1 VAKGSNFK
9 LNGKTNT
16 VSDEEKQDIQ
26 TVASTEGAEAQAAPV
41 DEKEP
46 SAAKAPTEAP
56 ANNSTDRRG
65 GGQRGGGQRGGGQR
79 GGGQRGGGQRGRGG
93 KRGPR
98 GPQKEDDGIAEKVIN
113 INRTSK
119 VVKGGRRFGFSALV
133 VVGDK
138 EGKVGL
144 GTGKAREV
152 ISCITKGTEV
162 ARRNMVKVSL
172 NGATLPH
179 EVYSIYDGARV
190 LLRPASPGTGII
202 AGKIV
207 RAVLESAGVRDV
219 LSKSLGSKNPANVAK
234 AALQALQQLRLRED
248 VMAGRDK

>member
-1 VAKGSNFK
+1 MA
-9 LNGKTNT
+9 
-16 VSDEEKQDIQ
+16 DEEKQDTQ
-26 TVASTEGAEAQAAPV
+26 AAAPAEA
-41 DEKEP
+41 
-46 SAAKAPTEAP
+46 PTGTAVAP
-56 ANNSTDRRG
+56 AAEVAPAETAPAPAEQSAGQEGQQPGGDRRG
-65 GGQRGGGQRGGGQR
+65 GGGDRRGGGGDRRGGGP
-79 GGGQRGGGQRGRGG
+79 RGRNQ
-93 KRGPR
+93 RGPR
-98 GPQKEDDGIAEKVIN
+98 QQKEDDGIAEKVIH
-113 INRTSK
+113 INRSSK

-162 ARRNMVKVSL
+162 ARRNMVSVSL
-172 NGATLPH
+172 NGSTVPH
-179 EVYSIYDGARV
+179 EVYSIYGGARV

-202 AGKIV
+202 AGKTV

-219 LSKSLGSKNPANVAK
+219 LSKSLGSKNPANLAK
-234 AALQALQQLRLRED
+234 AALQALQQMRRRED

>member
-1 VAKGSNFK
+1 MA
-9 LNGKTNT
+9 
-16 VSDEEKQDIQ
+16 DEEKQDTQ
-26 TVASTEGAEAQAAPV
+26 TAAPAAEATETV
-41 DEKEP
+41 
-46 SAAKAPTEAP
+46 EAP
-56 ANNSTDRRG
+56 AAEAAPAEAPAEQSAPAERSDRRGGDRRGGDRRG
-65 GGQRGGGQRGGGQR
+65 GGP
-79 GGGQRGGGQRGRGG
+79 RGRNQ
-93 KRGPR
+93 RGPR
-98 GPQKEDDGIAEKVIN
+98 QQKEDDGIVEKVIH
-113 INRTSK
+113 INRSSK

-162 ARRNMVKVSL
+162 ARRNMVNVSL
-172 NGATLPH
+172 NGSTVPH

-202 AGKIV
+202 AGKTV

-234 AALQALQQLRLRED
+234 AALQALQQLRRRED

>member
-1 VAKGSNFK
+1 M
-9 LNGKTNT
+9 
-16 VSDEEKQDIQ
+16 SDEKKQDIQ
-26 TVASTEGAEAQAAPV
+26 TVASSEGAEAQAAPAG
-41 DEKEP
+41 EKDS
-46 SAAKAPTEAP
+46 SAAKAPAAEAPAAEAPAAEAPAEAP

-65 GGQRGGGQRGGGQR
+65 GGQRGGGHRGGGQR
-79 GGGQRGGGQRGRGG
+79 GGQRGRGG
-93 KRGPR
+93 KRGPQR
-98 GPQKEDDGIAEKVIN
+98 EDDGIAEKVIH
-113 INRTSK
+113 INRSSK

-138 EGKVGL
+138 KGKVGL

-152 ISCITKGTEV
+152 ITCINKGTEV
-162 ARRNMVKVSL
+162 ARRNMVNVSL

-219 LSKSLGSKNPANVAK
+219 LSKSLGSNNPANVAK
-234 AALQALQQLRLRED
+234 AALQALQQLRRRED
-248 VMAGRDK
+248 VLAARDK

>member
-1 VAKGSNFK
+1 MA
-9 LNGKTNT
+9 
-16 VSDEEKQDIQ
+16 DEEKQDIQ
-26 TVASTEGAEAQAAPV
+26 AAAPAEVPTETAAAPAAAAAPAEAVP
-41 DEKEP
+41 
-46 SAAKAPTEAP
+46 AP
-56 ANNSTDRRG
+56 AQQSAGKEGQQRGGDRRG
-65 GGQRGGGQRGGGQR
+65 GGP
-79 GGGQRGGGQRGRGG
+79 RGRNQ
-93 KRGPR
+93 RGPR
-98 GPQKEDDGIAEKVIN
+98 QQKEDDGIAEKVIH
-113 INRTSK
+113 INRSSK

-162 ARRNMVKVSL
+162 ARRNMVSVSL
-172 NGATLPH
+172 NGSTVPH
-179 EVYSIYDGARV
+179 EVYSIYGGARV

-202 AGKIV
+202 AGKTV

-219 LSKSLGSKNPANVAK
+219 LSKSLGSKNPANLAK
-234 AALQALQQLRLRED
+234 AALQALQQMRRREA

>member
-1 VAKGSNFK
+1 MA
-9 LNGKTNT
+9 
-16 VSDEEKQDIQ
+16 DQEKQDIQ
-26 TVASTEGAEAQAAPV
+26 AAAPAEVPTETAVAPAAAAAPAEA
-41 DEKEP
+41 
-46 SAAKAPTEAP
+46 AP
-56 ANNSTDRRG
+56 APAQQSAGQEGQQRGGDRRG
-65 GGQRGGGQRGGGQR
+65 GGP
-79 GGGQRGGGQRGRGG
+79 RGRNQ
-93 KRGPR
+93 RGPR
-98 GPQKEDDGIAEKVIN
+98 QQKEDDGIAEKVIH
-113 INRTSK
+113 INRSSK

-162 ARRNMVKVSL
+162 ARRNMVSVSL
-172 NGATLPH
+172 NGSTVPH
-179 EVYSIYDGARV
+179 EVYSIYGGARV

-202 AGKIV
+202 AGKTV

-219 LSKSLGSKNPANVAK
+219 LSKSLGSKNPANLAK
-234 AALQALQQLRLRED
+234 AALQALQQMRRREA

>member
-1 VAKGSNFK
+1 MP
-9 LNGKTNT
+9 
-16 VSDEEKQDIQ
+16 DEEQQDNQPKQAEDAASSPEGQ
-26 TVASTEGAEAQAAPV
+26 TAKEAAPAA
-41 DEKEP
+41 EESNAAP
-46 SAAKAPTEAP
+46 SSEGKKGFSE
-56 ANNSTDRRG
+56 SREGGRRG
-65 GGQRGGGQRGGGQR
+65 GRQ
-79 GGGQRGGGQRGRGG
+79 QRGRGG
-93 KRGPR
+93 RGPQ
-98 GPQKEDDGIAEKVIN
+98 GPQKEDDGIVEKVIH
-113 INRTSK
+113 INRSSK

-152 ISCITKGTEV
+152 ISCINKGTEV
-162 ARRNMVKVSL
+162 ARRNMVNVSL
-172 NGATLPH
+172 HGATLPH

-202 AGKIV
+202 AGKTV

-234 AALQALQQLRLRED
+234 AALQALQRLRRRED
-248 VMAGRDK
+248 VMAVRDKK

>member
-1 VAKGSNFK
+1 MA
-9 LNGKTNT
+9 
-16 VSDEEKQDIQ
+16 DEEQQDNQ
-26 TVASTEGAEAQAAPV
+26 TAQTAAATGPPEDQAAEETPSVEEATEKASESAASTEGN
-41 DEKEP
+41 KEL
-46 SAAKAPTEAP
+46 SGNA
-56 ANNSTDRRG
+56 SRG
-65 GGQRGGGQRGGGQR
+65 GGHRGGRQ
-79 GGGQRGGGQRGRGG
+79 QRGRRGNN
-93 KRGPR
+93 RGPR
-98 GPQKEDDGIAEKVIN
+98 GPQKEDDGIVEKVIH
-113 INRTSK
+113 INRSSK

-138 EGKVGL
+138 DGKVGL

-152 ISCITKGTEV
+152 ISCINKGTEV
-162 ARRNMVKVSL
+162 ARRNMVSVSL
-172 NGATLPH
+172 HGATLPH

-234 AALQALQQLRLRED
+234 AALQALQQLRRRED
-248 VMAGRDK
+248 VMAVRDK

>member
-1 VAKGSNFK
+1 MP
-9 LNGKTNT
+9 
-16 VSDEEKQDIQ
+16 DEEQQDNQ
-26 TVASTEGAEAQAAPV
+26 PKQAADAASSP
-41 DEKEP
+41 EGQTAKE
-46 SAAKAPTEAP
+46 AAP
-56 ANNSTDRRG
+56 AAEESNATPSSEGKKGFSESREGGRRG
-65 GGQRGGGQRGGGQR
+65 GRQ
-79 GGGQRGGGQRGRGG
+79 QRGRGG
-93 KRGPR
+93 RGPQ
-98 GPQKEDDGIAEKVIN
+98 GPQKEDDGIVEKVIH
-113 INRTSK
+113 INRSSK

-152 ISCITKGTEV
+152 ISCINKGTEV
-162 ARRNMVKVSL
+162 ARRNMVNVSL
-172 NGATLPH
+172 HGATLPH

-202 AGKIV
+202 AGKTV

-234 AALQALQQLRLRED
+234 AALQALQQLRRRED
-248 VMAGRDK
+248 VMAVRDQK

>member
-1 VAKGSNFK
+1 MA
-9 LNGKTNT
+9 
-16 VSDEEKQDIQ
+16 DEENQETQ
-26 TVASTEGAEAQAAPV
+26 AVAPAEAVEAAPA
-41 DEKEP
+41 ETP
-46 SAAKAPTEAP
+46 AAEAP
-56 ANNSTDRRG
+56 APAEAPAKPAATGESAPG
-65 GGQRGGGQRGGGQR
+65 P
-79 GGGQRGGGQRGRGG
+79 
-93 KRGPR
+93 RGPR
-98 GPQKEDDGIAEKVIN
+98 GSRDNRGGGGRGGDQRRRGGPGGNRNRRGPRDQSDEGDGLSDKVIF
-113 INRTSK
+113 INRSSK

-152 ISCITKGTEV
+152 ITAIQKGNED
-162 ARRNMVKVSL
+162 ARRNMVSVSL
-172 NGATLPH
+172 SGPTLPH

-202 AGKIV
+202 AGKTV

-234 AALQALQQLRLRED
+234 AALQGLQQLRRRED
-248 VMAGRDK
+248 VLAGRDKS

>member
-1 VAKGSNFK
+1 MA
-9 LNGKTNT
+9 
-16 VSDEEKQDIQ
+16 DEEKQD
-26 TVASTEGAEAQAAPV
+26 TQAAAPA
-41 DEKEP
+41 E
-46 SAAKAPTEAP
+46 APTETAAAP
-56 ANNSTDRRG
+56 AAEVAPAETAPAPAEQSAGQEGQPRGGDRRG
-65 GGQRGGGQRGGGQR
+65 GGP
-79 GGGQRGGGQRGRGG
+79 RGRNQ
-93 KRGPR
+93 RGPR
-98 GPQKEDDGIAEKVIN
+98 QQKEDDGIAEKVIH
-113 INRTSK
+113 INRSSK

-162 ARRNMVKVSL
+162 ARRNMVSVSL
-172 NGATLPH
+172 NGSTVPH
-179 EVYSIYDGARV
+179 EVYSIYGGARV

-202 AGKIV
+202 AGKTV

-219 LSKSLGSKNPANVAK
+219 LSKSLGSKNPANLAK
-234 AALQALQQLRLRED
+234 AALQALQQMRRRED

>member
-1 VAKGSNFK
+1 MP
-9 LNGKTNT
+9 
-16 VSDEEKQDIQ
+16 DEEQQDNQPKQAEDAASSPEGQ
-26 TVASTEGAEAQAAPV
+26 TAKEAAPAA
-41 DEKEP
+41 EESNATP
-46 SAAKAPTEAP
+46 SSEGKKGFSE
-56 ANNSTDRRG
+56 SREGGRRG
-65 GGQRGGGQRGGGQR
+65 GRQ
-79 GGGQRGGGQRGRGG
+79 QRGRGG
-93 KRGPR
+93 RGPQ
-98 GPQKEDDGIAEKVIN
+98 GPQKEDDGIVEKVIH
-113 INRTSK
+113 INRSSK

-152 ISCITKGTEV
+152 ISCINKGTEV

-172 NGATLPH
+172 HGATLPH

-234 AALQALQQLRLRED
+234 AALQALQQLRRRED
-248 VMAGRDK
+248 VMAVRDQK

>member
-1 VAKGSNFK
+1 MA
-9 LNGKTNT
+9 
-16 VSDEEKQDIQ
+16 DEEKQD
-26 TVASTEGAEAQAAPV
+26 TQAAAPA
-41 DEKEP
+41 E
-46 SAAKAPTEAP
+46 APTETAAAP
-56 ANNSTDRRG
+56 AAAAAPAEGAPAPAAQSAGQEGQQRGGDRRG
-65 GGQRGGGQRGGGQR
+65 GGGDRRGGGGDRRGGGGDRR
-79 GGGQRGGGQRGRGG
+79 GGGPRGRNQ
-93 KRGPR
+93 RGPR
-98 GPQKEDDGIAEKVIN
+98 QQKEDDGIAEKVIH
-113 INRTSK
+113 INRSSK

-162 ARRNMVKVSL
+162 ARRNMVSVSL
-172 NGATLPH
+172 NGSTVPH
-179 EVYSIYDGARV
+179 EVYSIYGGARV

-202 AGKIV
+202 AGKTV

-219 LSKSLGSKNPANVAK
+219 LSKSLGSKNPANLAK
-234 AALQALQQLRLRED
+234 AALQALQQMRRRED

>member
-1 VAKGSNFK
+1 MP
-9 LNGKTNT
+9 
-16 VSDEEKQDIQ
+16 DEEQQDNQ
-26 TVASTEGAEAQAAPV
+26 PKQAADAASSP
-41 DEKEP
+41 EGQTAKE
-46 SAAKAPTEAP
+46 AAP
-56 ANNSTDRRG
+56 AAEESNTTPSSEGKKGFSESREGGRRG
-65 GGQRGGGQRGGGQR
+65 GRQ
-79 GGGQRGGGQRGRGG
+79 QRGRGG
-93 KRGPR
+93 RGPQ
-98 GPQKEDDGIAEKVIN
+98 GPQKEDDGIVEKVIH
-113 INRTSK
+113 INRSSK

-152 ISCITKGTEV
+152 ISCINKGTEV
-162 ARRNMVKVSL
+162 ARRNMVNVSL
-172 NGATLPH
+172 HGATLPH

-202 AGKIV
+202 AGKTV

-234 AALQALQQLRLRED
+234 AALQALQRLRRRED
-248 VMAGRDK
+248 VMAVRDQK

>member
-1 VAKGSNFK
+1 MFWPTPHVPKGSSFK

-16 VSDEEKQDIQ
+16 VSDEKKQDIQ
-26 TVASTEGAEAQAAPV
+26 TVASSEGVDAQAAPAG
-41 DEKEP
+41 EKTP
-46 SAAKAPTEAP
+46 SAAKAPAEAPP
-56 ANNSTDRRG
+56 ANNSTDR
-65 GGQRGGGQRGGGQR
+65 RGGGQR

-98 GPQKEDDGIAEKVIN
+98 GPQREDDGIAEKVIH
-113 INRTSK
+113 INRSSK

-138 EGKVGL
+138 KGKVGL

-152 ISCITKGTEV
+152 ITCINKGTEV
-162 ARRNMVKVSL
+162 ARRNMVNVSL

-219 LSKSLGSKNPANVAK
+219 LSKSLGSNNPANVAK
-234 AALQALQQLRLRED
+234 AALQALQQLRRRED
-248 VMAGRDK
+248 VLAARDK

>member
-1 VAKGSNFK
+1 MA
-9 LNGKTNT
+9 
-16 VSDEEKQDIQ
+16 DEEKQD
-26 TVASTEGAEAQAAPV
+26 TQAAAPA
-41 DEKEP
+41 E
-46 SAAKAPTEAP
+46 APTETAAAP
-56 ANNSTDRRG
+56 AAEVAPAETAPAPAEQSAGQEGQQRGGDRRG
-65 GGQRGGGQRGGGQR
+65 GGGDRRGGGGDRRGGGPRGRNQR
-79 GGGQRGGGQRGRGG
+79 GSRQ
-93 KRGPR
+93 
-98 GPQKEDDGIAEKVIN
+98 QKEDDGIAEKVIH
-113 INRTSK
+113 INRSSK

-162 ARRNMVKVSL
+162 ARRNMVSVSL
-172 NGATLPH
+172 NGSTVPH
-179 EVYSIYDGARV
+179 EVYSIYGGARV

-202 AGKIV
+202 AGKTV

-219 LSKSLGSKNPANVAK
+219 LSKSLGSKNPANLAK
-234 AALQALQQLRLRED
+234 AALQALQQMRRRED